1 MAVSFGE
8 AVMELSRMSLIHR
21 LANSR
26 AISVHRLV
34 QFSVFMRVPAADK
47 KFYFDTAIK
56 ILYHD
61 FPNTWRSTG
70 SFQGHGFSS
79 WETCSAVLPHVNW
92 LMTQSEK
99 YNLKPTQSD
108 LWAELIFRAGT

>member
-8 AVMELSRMSLIHR
+8 AVMELSRTALIHR

-34 QFSVFMRVPAADK
+34 QFAVITRIPTDGK
-47 KFYFDTAIK
+47 DFYFDTAIN

-61 FPNTWRSTG
+61 FPNTWQSTG

-79 WETCSAVLPHVNW
+79 WETCCAVLPHVNW
-92 LMTQSEK
+92 LMTLSKK
-99 YNLKPTQSD
+99 YKLNPARPD